1 MSATRAAHVV
11 DVTAPAPVR
20 RVRHQARDAGVLMAF
35 SLLTSCA
42 LALLLLLLT
51 SLAR

>member
-1 MSATRAAHVV
+1 MSVTRTAYVADATE
-11 DVTAPAPVR
+11 PMPVR
-20 RVRHQARDAGVLMAF
+20 RVRHQARDAGMLMAF
-35 SLLTSCA
+35 SLVTSCA